1 MLPSKHSSKPKFECF
16 SCKEIIAKGA
26 YVKAGELYFHQDHFL
41 CEICHIPPGST
52 YMEKDKKI
60 YCQKDYLDR
69 FAQKCE
75 SCHQPL
81 LGKFV
86 NLKEK
91 NYHKECFVCC
101 DCQKPFD
108 DLNFINAL
116 QKNWHKEC
124 FKCRTCGEMFMDNKY
139 KIMDGYPYHAL
150 CK

>member
-1 MLPSKHSSKPKFECF
+1 LLLFLENVPQQTFIECF

-26 YVKAGELYFHQDHFL
+26 HVKAGELYFHKDHFL

-69 FAQKCE
+69 FGQKCE

-101 DCQKPFD
+101 DCQKPFN

-116 QKNWHKEC
+116 QKNL
-124 FKCRTCGEMFMDNKY
+124 
-139 KIMDGYPYHAL
+139 A
-150 CK
+150 